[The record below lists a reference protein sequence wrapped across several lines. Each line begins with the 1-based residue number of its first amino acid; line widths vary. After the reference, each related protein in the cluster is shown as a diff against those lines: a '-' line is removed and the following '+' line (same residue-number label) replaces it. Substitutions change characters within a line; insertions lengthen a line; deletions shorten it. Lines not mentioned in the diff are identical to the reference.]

1 MFYHFVG
8 LALKRLCKENVI
20 QSFQFNSGAIYEK
33 KKKKKKKKKP
43 LKIGRKAFIVLFP
56 RSPLIPSLSQKN
68 ISKKYIFKL
77 K

>member
-1 MFYHFVG
+1 MWG
-8 LALKRLCKENVI
+8 WRLKGYAKRTAV

-33 KKKKKKKKKP
+33 KKKKKNP